1 MDAVTP
7 AETRLVTAAPTPIP
21 PTQAGATGPA
31 TTAPAGPLLDA
42 PARQQALL
50 DAVVTLSA
58 DLSLP
63 DVLNR
68 IVSSACTLSGA
79 RYGALGV
86 IGADAQLSQF
96 ITVGLSD
103 EQRRRIGSLP
113 HGRGLLGLLIRH
125 PEPLRLADIHEHAAS
140 YGFPAHH
147 PPMSSFLGVPVRV
160 RDRVFGNLYLTEK
173 AGGEQFSAQDEEIVV
188 ALASA
193 AGVAIDNAGLYETAR
208 RQQEWLSAVVEISSE
223 LLRGV
228 AVEEALAMVAT
239 RARSIVSAGAATVA
253 LHGSAPV
260 DAVVAAPLDDV
271 GCGLVDTVRDAALA
285 AAPDAPRL
293 LVVPLAVGTNRVGT
307 LAAGRTED
315 DLAFAAADRDL
326 LASFAG
332 QAAIALELAASQD
345 DRARLAMLEDR
356 DRIARDLH
364 DLVIQR
370 LFATGLSLQGLE
382 PRLPDGPARE
392 RIGRAVDDLDETVQ
406 EIRRAIFSL
415 RSTSAT
421 TGLRAVLTELVRADV
436 SDARVG
442 LRIEGPVDTSVPPDL
457 VLEARAVVSEA
468 LSNAARHAHAHRVT
482 VQAATDGS
490 WLDLVVSDDG
500 QGFADPDRRSGLA
513 NLERRAADRGGEFTV
528 QSTLGQGTTLRWRV
542 PVR

>member
-1 MDAVTP
+1 MPRSRRPARRSGIIDAVRPPP
-7 AETRLVTAAPTPIP
+7 ASVLGT
-21 PTQAGATGPA
+21 
-31 TTAPAGPLLDA
+31 

-63 DVLNR
+63 DVLRR
-68 IVSSACTLSGA
+68 IVTSACALSGA
-79 RYGALGV
+79 GYGALGV
-86 IGADAQLSQF
+86 IGADRRLSQF
-96 ITVGLSD
+96 VTVGLAE
-103 EQRRRIGSLP
+103 EQRAAIGTLP
-113 HGRGLLGLLIRH
+113 RGQGLLGLLIDR
-125 PEPLRLADIHEHAAS
+125 PEPLRLRDIAAHPES
-140 YGFPAHH
+140 FGFPAHH

-173 AGGEQFSAQDEEIVV
+173 ADGEEFTADDEEIVV

-223 LLRGV
+223 LLRG
-228 AVEEALAMVAT
+228 APIEDALELVT
-239 RARSIVSAGAATVA
+239 RRACSIVGAAAVTVA
-253 LHGSAPV
+253 LEGQDPVSGPACAPEV
-260 DAVVAAPLDDV
+260 LAGQVRTAAVGRA
-271 GCGLVDTVRDAALA
+271 RDE
-285 AAPDAPRL
+285 PRL
-293 LVVPLAVGTNRVGT
+293 LVVPLSLGHEEVGH
-307 LAAGRTED
+307 LAAGRGPD
-315 DLAFAAADRDL
+315 APAFELTDRDRL
-326 LASFAG
+326 ESFAG
-332 QAAIALELAASQD
+332 QAALALELAGSQD

-415 RSTSAT
+415 RSTSAS
-421 TGLRAVLTELVRADV
+421 TGLRAVLSELVRADAGG
-436 SDARVG
+436 ARVT
-442 LRIEGPVDTSVPPDL
+442 LRVDGPVDTSVPPDL
-457 VLEARAVVSEA
+457 VLDARAVVTEA
-468 LSNAARHAHAHRVT
+468 LSNAARHAHAHRVA
-482 VQAATDGS
+482 VQAWTDGN
-490 WLDLVVSDDG
+490 WLELVVSDDG
-500 QGFADPDRRSGLA
+500 QGFSDPERRSGLD
-513 NLERRAADRGGEFTV
+513 NLGQRALARGGECTV
-528 QSTLGQGTTLRWRV
+528 GSAPGEGTTVTWRV